1 MTKLIFLEGVS
12 GVGKSTMA
20 KKLCEDLRSEGKSA
34 KTYVEFDY
42 ANPIDFYCVAYYTVE
57 EYETLCAEYPQYEN
71 TIQTNTVHAGNAR
84 LIHYFNENIP
94 LFEEPLLSE
103 FMEREFCYNPR
114 KPVSFE
120 AYTEAYVS
128 VWKNFV
134 TSLSGDVDF
143 IIFDGS
149 LLHHPIN
156 DMIRNYGATK
166 EQVLTHTQKLLDS
179 LGKTEYELYYLQTN
193 GIEKQLKIAYRN
205 RGQNTPDSADVLFWE
220 NRYTYDRFVLSN
232 IDCNCR
238 VYDVTDKWDEIE
250 REIMK
255 EIMLEQWDAYDSDLN
270 KIEGKTLI
278 RGQAIPEGMYHLVC
292 DIIVRHTDGTYLL
305 MQRDERK
312 HYGGMWEATAG
323 GSVLQGESPLA
334 CAIREL
340 QEETGICA
348 VNLTEVGRVVGNPEQ
363 SFYVEYLCVT
373 DCDKDSIIL
382 QDGETSDY
390 KWVTKDELLN
400 MRKSELVTDRMQA
413 LIAEL
418 NDSV

>member
-1 MTKLIFLEGVS
+1 M
-12 GVGKSTMA
+12 
-20 KKLCEDLRSEGKSA
+20 
-34 KTYVEFDY
+34 
-42 ANPIDFYCVAYYTVE
+42 
-57 EYETLCAEYPQYEN
+57 
-71 TIQTNTVHAGNAR
+71 
-84 LIHYFNENIP
+84 
-94 LFEEPLLSE
+94 FEEPLLSE

-114 KPVSFE
+114 NPVSFE
-120 AYTEAYVS
+120 DYSEAYVA

-134 TSLSGDVDF
+134 ASLSGDVDF

-156 DMIRNYGATK
+156 DMIRNYSATK

-179 LGKTEYELYYLQTN
+179 LGKTEYELYYLQTDD
-193 GIEKQLKIAYRN
+193 IEKQLKTAYRN
-205 RGQNTPDSADVLFWE
+205 RGQNTPDSADILFWE

-255 EIMLEQWDAYDSDLN
+255 EIMLGQWDAYDSDLN

-278 RGQAIPEGMYHLVC
+278 RGQAIPEGMSHLVC

-323 GSVLQGESPLA
+323 GSALRGESPLA
-334 CAIREL
+334 CVIREL

-348 VNLTEVGRVVGNPEQ
+348 VNLTEVGRVVGNSEQ
-363 SFYVEYLCVT
+363 SFYIEYLCVT

-400 MRKSELVTDRMQA
+400 MKKSELVTDRMQA
-413 LIAEL
+413 FIAEL